1 MKKTIFALFM
11 IGLMLVGSSAM
22 SISVNNCEDNSNI
35 GSGDNSEEPDFIV
48 STLTWVPMRCPGCIS
63 AHVRIRN
70 IGAEIEEEIMVNV
83 KVTLDSDQE
92 TLTIDYTGVGSSPIL
107 YAHLKYKL
115 WKRTHTLTAE
125 VDPPYEGHPKGDIIE
140 SNENNNVKSKSF
152 KTNMKPQSSS
162 LLNFLDIFQISF
174 QILRH
179 LLNCKVSFYPG

>member
-11 IGLMLVGSSAM
+11 TSLMLMGSSA
-22 SISVNNCEDNSNI
+22 ISVSVKNCKNNSNI
-35 GSGDNSEEPDFIV
+35 GASDNNYKPDFIIN
-48 STLTWVPMRCPGCIS
+48 TLDLVKCRCPYGYII
-63 AHVRIRN
+63 RIRISN
-70 IGAEIEEEIMVNV
+70 IGSEIEEISV
-83 KVTLDSDQE
+83 KIKVKLDSDE
-92 TLTIDYTGVGSSPIL
+92 KTFSMNYTKGVGSSPL
-107 YAHLKYKL
+107 HAAHLEIDFFKS
-115 WKRTHTLTAE
+115 THIVTAK